1 MQLLLDVKE
10 EEMNDLLA
18 LLKNISSVK
27 FRALT
32 PGKALFLTELSEA
45 VTIMNEVKRGEQKSR
60 PLKSLLDE
68 L

>member
-32 PGKALFLTELSEA
+32 PGKALFLAELSEA
-45 VTIMNEVKRGEQKSR
+45 GTVGRSAIR
-60 PLKSLLDE
+60 
-68 L
+68 

>member
-45 VTIMNEVKRGEQKSR
+45 GTIGRSAIR
-60 PLKSLLDE
+60 
-68 L
+68 

>member
-10 EEMNDLLA
+10 EEINDLLA

-32 PGKALFLTELSEA
+32 PEKALLLTELSES
-45 VTIMNEVKRGEQKSR
+45 VTIMKEENKN
-60 PLKSLLDE
+60 LDH
-68 L
+68 